1 MATIRNYNAWIKAAR
16 KAAAKTGGLSLPAAR
31 KAYRKMAARVG
42 RPLKG
47 TDVKLHPRIFRESIP
62 KRSGGRAAQKRATP
76 VRGARAPGPAA
87 RAKPAV
93 AKRAVGPAR
102 KIESIAQF
110 EALGLLDFLPDQ
122 EVEYVS
128 TQEYRKK

>member
-1 MATIRNYNAWIKAAR
+1 LATIRNYNAWIKAAR

-31 KAYRKMAARVG
+31 KAYKKMAARVG

-62 KRSGGRAAQKRATP
+62 KRSGGRAAPKRTAA
-76 VRGARAPGPAA
+76 VRVARAPGPAA
-87 RAKPAV
+87 PSKPAV
-93 AKRAVGPAR
+93 AERAVVKTR
-102 KIESIAQF
+102 RIESIDQF
-110 EALGLLDFLPDQ
+110 LALAAELFDVG